1 MITSQHEVIRLR
13 KGRLA
18 WHRNNTTPGSPR
30 PSQQPPQQPSKHP
43 GTRHPSVQ
51 ASKHPSIQ
59 HPASSVQ
66 TSQLPKARANQDHNG
81 NCAQRPAAATA
92 APPTAPPRGYGRS
105 SAVYLQAA
113 GGAQLQRWLGSDP
126 TRFLTQG
133 ALSHHPYL
141 PRTTHTTQPH
151 STSPRRYAG
160 MPYHVNS
167 PCNALVSAHSY
178 CFQVAAVARLTGLLA
193 YCHAMSHS
201 QAPRLSIGRPRPLPS
216 PI

>member
-1 MITSQHEVIRLR
+1 MITSQREMIQSR

-30 PSQQPPQQPSKHP
+30 PSQQPPRQTQQPS
-43 GTRHPSVQ
+43 RHEASERPSIQ
-51 ASKHPSIQ
+51 ASK

-66 TSQLPKARANQDHNG
+66 TSQLPKARANQNHNG
-81 NCAQRPAAATA
+81 NCAQRPAAAAA
-92 APPTAPPRGYGRS
+92 APPTAPPCGYGRS

-141 PRTTHTTQPH
+141 PRTTHHSPDTPSNPTPPHKLHHAVTPACRTMSTRHATPSCLHIRIASRLQP
-151 STSPRRYAG
+151 SP
-160 MPYHVNS
+160 V
-167 PCNALVSAHSY
+167 
-178 CFQVAAVARLTGLLA
+178 LLA
-193 YCHAMSHS
+193 CLLTVMPCH
-201 QAPRLSIGRPRPLPS
+201 PLRHHDS
-216 PI
+216 P